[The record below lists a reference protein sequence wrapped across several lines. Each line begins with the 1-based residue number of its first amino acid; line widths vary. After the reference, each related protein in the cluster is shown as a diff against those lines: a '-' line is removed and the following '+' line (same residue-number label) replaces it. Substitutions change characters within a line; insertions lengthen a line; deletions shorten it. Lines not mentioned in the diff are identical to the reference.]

1 MKIFPKGFFNSSE
14 KQTSQDNS
22 KITDIKKEFKGKTY
36 RLYGDEQ
43 CRDNAGDSRALE
55 ICLSHIFSCF
65 REEYKKDGAQQDKLK
80 QQFREKFAGLCTEN
94 ENLNEQIEDLKS
106 NKIKTITDKI
116 EKSEERIKN
125 IRENPQQITKER
137 LSKAGFTIGAVII
150 FFLTCYLFVFY
161 SSASYSAFFK
171 EFTRNDIGIASS
183 IFDPLAVSKAY
194 HAGIFEL
201 ALIIL
206 APFIFLALGFL
217 IHKFVEHKEAK
228 TSQRI
233 FGFLKVIL
241 LLIVTLIFD
250 CIIAFKITNEIYKL
264 NETLKSPPFDFNIAI
279 NDINF
284 WTIIFA
290 GFIVYVVWGLV
301 FSFTMDEYEKLDA
314 VQMAI
319 KNEQKKINQWN
330 EDIDKFNNEV
340 DLKTSQIQGNKKRIS
355 ELQETLNGGLIQL
368 KDFEPIH
375 FEFLSGWIRCIE
387 VNSFGDDKKQSAH
400 TLSQEFL
407 NKIKME
413 FEPVNN

>member
-1 MKIFPKGFFNSSE
+1 MPIFPKGFFNSPVKKSDI
-14 KQTSQDNS
+14 KS
-22 KITDIKKEFKGKTY
+22 DIKKEFKGKTY
-36 RLYGDEQ
+36 YQYGDEQ
-43 CRDNAGDSRALE
+43 CRDNAGDPRALE

-65 REEYKKDGAQQDKLK
+65 REEYKKDSALQDKLK
-80 QQFREKFAGLCTEN
+80 QQFREKLAGLSTEN
-94 ENLNEQIEDLKS
+94 ENLNAQIEDLK
-106 NKIKTITDKI
+106 NKIQTISDKI
-116 EKSEERIKN
+116 GNSEERIKS
-125 IRENPQQITKER
+125 IRENPQQITKEK
-137 LSKAGFTIGAVII
+137 LSKVGFTIGTILI

-161 SSASYSAFFK
+161 SSATYSAFFK

-194 HAGIFEL
+194 QDGIFEL

-233 FGFLKVIL
+233 FRFLKVTL
-241 LLIVTLIFD
+241 LLFVTFIFD

-279 NDINF
+279 HDINF

-290 GFIVYVVWGLV
+290 GFIVYIIWGLV
-301 FSFTMDEYEKLDA
+301 FSFTMDEYEKFDA

-330 EDIDKFNNEV
+330 EDIDKLKNEI
-340 DLKTSQIQGNKKRIS
+340 DLKTSQIQNNKKRIS

-368 KDFEPIH
+368 EEFEPIY

-387 VNSFGDDKKQSAH
+387 VNSFGEDKKQSAFK
-400 TLSQEFL
+400 LSQEFL
-407 NKIKME
+407 TKIKSE
-413 FEPVNN
+413 FKPINN